1 MPNLNEIR
9 PAVPKLQPIEIWPQK
24 NLQITLLQLEAEP
37 MELDQSNFGSKN
49 LEVVSNISLYQ
60 KVVKGAR
67 RWDKRGGSID
77 PPPGHMSWP
86 GGPGQV
92 GLIVY

>member
-49 LEVVSNISLYQ
+49 F
-60 KVVKGAR
+60 
-67 RWDKRGGSID
+67 
-77 PPPGHMSWP
+77 
-86 GGPGQV
+86 
-92 GLIVY
+92 

>member
-1 MPNLNEIR
+1 MPNLNDIR

-49 LEVVSNISLYQ
+49 LEVVSNIPAYQ
-60 KVVKGAR
+60 KSLKGAR
-67 RWDKRGGSID
+67 GWDNTLSF
-77 PPPGHMSWP
+77 
-86 GGPGQV
+86 
-92 GLIVY
+92 L